1 MYTLHVRVIEA
12 DDIPRMDANA
22 TDAYCILQTS
32 SQSQT
37 TFAMRNS
44 MHPRWNQDF
53 HFNVTAPTI
62 GSLRINMRDK
72 DVFKD
77 DNISYI
83 DIQFCS
89 LPVGQVIDQ
98 WYCMIPNGRARKGG
112 RLHLLLHMAP
122 ANSPPFVPSVPVYP
136 TAGYAAPPGYPAP
149 GYAAPPA
156 YVAAPPPVYAAPGY
170 PAPGYAAPPPPGYP
184 GYPPPPPPYGYPPRY

>member
-1 MYTLHVRVIEA
+1 MYALHVRVIEA

-32 SQSQT
+32 SESQT

-53 HFNVTAPTI
+53 HFNVTTPTI
-62 GSLRINMRDK
+62 GSLHIIMRDK
-72 DVFKD
+72 DIFKD
-77 DNISYI
+77 DTISSI

-98 WYCMIPNGRARKGG
+98 WYCMIPYRNRKGG

-122 ANSPPFVPSVPVYP
+122 PNSPPFVPSVPVYP
-136 TAGYAAPPGYPAP
+136 GYAAPGYPQPAVYTTP
-149 GYAAPPA
+149 VYPAAPA
-156 YVAAPPPVYAAPGY
+156 YAAPGY
-170 PAPGYAAPPPPGYP
+170 PAPGYAAPGYAMPPPYP
-184 GYPPPPPPYGYPPRY
+184 GYPRYPGY